1 MLHLGSIGDT
11 SLDVDVSFLIL
22 CVFFVAMNYDASL
35 GIQYALIWVPV
46 VFVSVLI
53 HELAHAAMIAVLG
66 FGSSQVVLGGMGGVT
81 MNRRRAR
88 PWQDLLISLAG
99 PLSSFAMMGLSLY
112 AMGHFAAVYRDAM
125 LHALVPRMAAANY
138 FWGMFNLIPLA
149 PLDGGHATREFF
161 RMFLNERVSFVM
173 ATWFGLIVGVAVVVW
188 GLITRDV
195 FIALFVGWLVY
206 ASYERWQYFR
216 KHGIPGD

>member
-1 MLHLGSIGDT
+1 MFHLGSIRDT
-11 SLDVDVSFLIL
+11 SLDVDLSFLIL

-35 GIQYALIWVPV
+35 GIQYALIWIPV
-46 VFVSVLI
+46 VFVSVLV
-53 HELAHAAMIAVLG
+53 HELAHAAMIGLLG
-66 FGSSQVVLGGMGGVT
+66 FGASQIVLGGMGGVT

-99 PLSSFAMMGLSLY
+99 PVSSFVMMALALY
-112 AMGHFAAVYRDAM
+112 AWNHSAAVHRDAM
-125 LHALVPRMAAANY
+125 LNALVPRMYGANL

-149 PLDGGHATREFF
+149 PLDGGHASRDFF
-161 RMFLNERVSFVM
+161 RMFLNERLSFVI
-173 ATWFGLIVGVAVVVW
+173 ATWFGLVVGVGVVVW
-188 GLITRDV
+188 GLVTRDV

-206 ASYERWQYFR
+206 ASFERWQYFR